1 MDYDFIKDSAELRRL
16 IAENP
21 DLPIA
26 VLCGEDAASDD
37 YSYTYCSSVTCSVD
51 EILDCETPYDNNGII
66 ESDRDNFYERMQ
78 DWLSD
83 QPVYDNM
90 TNDEFEAALKAE
102 IAKYDKH
109 WKKCICIWATN

>member
-26 VLCGEDAASDD
+26 VLCGEYAASDD
-37 YSYTYCSSVTCSVD
+37 YAYTYCTQVTCSVD
-51 EILDCETPYDNNGII
+51 EILDCETPYDNNGYI
-66 ESDRDNFYERMQ
+66 ETDRDNFREMMG
-78 DWLSD
+78 DWLCD
-83 QPVYDNM
+83 QAGYENM
-90 TNDEFEAALKAE
+90 PDDEFEAALKAE